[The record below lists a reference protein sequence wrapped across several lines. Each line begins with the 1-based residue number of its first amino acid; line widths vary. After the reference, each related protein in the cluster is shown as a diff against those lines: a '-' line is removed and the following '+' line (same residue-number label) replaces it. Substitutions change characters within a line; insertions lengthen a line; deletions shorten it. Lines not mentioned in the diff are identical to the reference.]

1 MQSTGRN
8 LRRAAARVML
18 LLGWLLLSAV
28 CAADTLLHE
37 QPSMFGTIVVTEDD
51 AGVRTLRF
59 GRAGPRQS
67 VVKPGDP
74 DHLVLQ
80 YTRSAFVGLALAD
93 KPRRMLVV
101 GVGGGTLPMFLRK
114 HYPEAAIDAVDID
127 ANVLEVARKFLGFR
141 EDATLRAHVADGRAF
156 IEAVREPYD
165 VIFLDAFS
173 SSDLPAHLTTQEFLR
188 AVRRALAPSG
198 VVVGNI
204 WDRYANRLYD
214 SMLRTYQEVFDEVY
228 LISVPAAGNKILLA
242 LPRVLKLS
250 EEEIEAR
257 ARAVGADRKFRFDL
271 GDAAT
276 YGFVQLRER
285 NAAGQVLRDV
295 KP

>member
-1 MQSTGRN
+1 MPMRRGRN
-8 LRRAAARVML
+8 V
-18 LLGWLLLSAV
+18 LLGALLW
-28 CAADTLLHE
+28 CAIALPVFADTVLHE
-37 QPSMFGTIVVTEDD
+37 QQAMFGTIVVTEDD
-51 AGVRTLRF
+51 SGVRTLRF

-80 YTRSAFVGLALAD
+80 YTRSAFVGLALAEA
-93 KPRRMLVV
+93 PRRMLVI

-127 ANVLEVARKFLGFR
+127 PQVIDVARKFLDFR

-173 SSDLPAHLTTQEFLR
+173 SSELPPHLTTQEFLR
-188 AVRRALAPSG
+188 AVRRALSPRG

-214 SMLRTYQEVFDEVY
+214 SMIRTYQEVFDDLY
-228 LISVPAAGNKILLA
+228 MLNVPAAGNKILLA
-242 LPRVLKLS
+242 LPRALALK
-250 EEEIEAR
+250 EEDIESR
-257 ARAVGADRKFRFDL
+257 AREVGERRRFKFDL

-276 YGFVQLRER
+276 YGFVHLRER
-285 NAAGQVLRDV
+285 NPAGQVLHDA
-295 KP
+295 KH

>member
-1 MQSTGRN
+1 MRKTRKSAGYNGR
-8 LRRAAARVML
+8 LFL
-18 LLGWLLLSAV
+18 LLCGLLLSAW
-28 CAADTLLHE
+28 CAADTVVHE
-37 QPSMFGTIVVTEDD
+37 RQAMFGTIVITEDD

-80 YTRSAFVGLALAD
+80 YTRSAFVGLALAEP
-93 KPRRMLVV
+93 PRRMLVI

-127 ANVLEVARKFLGFR
+127 PQVIDVAKNFLDFR
-141 EDATLRAHVADGRAF
+141 EDATLRAHAADGRAF
-156 IEAVREPYD
+156 IEAAREPYD

-173 SSDLPAHLTTQEFLR
+173 SSELPAHLTTQEFLR
-188 AVRRALAPSG
+188 AVRRALSPRG

-204 WDRYANRLYD
+204 WDRYANRLFD
-214 SMLRTYQEVFDEVY
+214 SMIRTYQEVFDDLY
-228 LISVPAAGNKILLA
+228 MLSVPAAGNKILLA
-242 LPRVLKLS
+242 LPRALALK
-250 EEEIEAR
+250 EEELESR
-257 ARAVGADRKFRFDL
+257 AREVADRRRFKFDL
-271 GDAAT
+271 GEAAT
-276 YGFVQLRER
+276 YGFVRLRER
-285 NAAGQVLRDV
+285 NASGQVLVDA